1 MKLMKES
8 LVVIGNGMAGIAV
21 VEEILKRDAD
31 RYSVTVFGAEPR
43 PNYNRILLSDVL
55 AGKASADKIVLNSPA
70 WYEANGIVLHAGD
83 PAVKIDRTGKR
94 VVSAA
99 GRSVAYDRLLV
110 AAGSVPFIPP
120 IPGADR
126 EGVFAYRTL
135 DDVEKIKARAEKS
148 ARAVVIGGGLL
159 GLEAA
164 RALAQIGLEVKVA
177 HLVGHLME
185 MQCDEAAGEIVRRAF
200 ERMGIGVLL
209 RHAAEEI
216 IGGKNGSVEGVR
228 FSNGDAYEA
237 DLVVISTGIRPNAAL
252 ARDAGLAVNRGI
264 VVNDYMETIDPD
276 ILAVGECV
284 EHRGKMYGLVAP
296 LMEQARTAAVVL
308 SGDRSLP
315 YKGSQTSAKL
325 KVAGIDVV
333 SMGNF
338 MSDGAGCEEIV
349 FSDPGAGLYQKVVV
363 QGGRVVGAILVG
375 DIRPAEKLK
384 ALLRSGEDV
393 TLSRAALLRGD
404 SAPIAVADLPDDALV
419 CGCMGVAKGT
429 IVDAIEAGCASREAV
444 AEKTRACT
452 SCKSCGP
459 TIDQLLQNVLGGEYV
474 KADAA
479 AKPFCACVPLS
490 KPVLR
495 AEIML
500 RGLKSVTEVLGALGN
515 GVGCPACRPG
525 LAYLVSEVWR
535 NRHVEERKHRF
546 INDRVHGTIDKNGAF
561 SVVPRMYAGL
571 TTPAEL
577 RRIAEVAEK
586 YEVSLVKLTG
596 GARIDLFGV
605 DKADLP
611 RIWADLGMPSGH
623 AYTKAIRTCKACV
636 GTDFCK
642 FGVADSLGA
651 AVAME
656 KAFEGLYT
664 PHKVKMAVSGCP
676 RNCVEATVKDIG
688 LVGIQGAWEIYVGGA
703 AGMSVRKGDL
713 LATVATREEAI
724 EISARYLQFY
734 REEANYAERTYGF
747 NDRVGIEKIKEA
759 VFDSVSGPA
768 LCARYK
774 ETKALVTDPWLERDA
789 PVHPR
794 QFEALEP
801 VMAGGVEDD
810 GRREDAR

>member
-1 MKLMKES
+1 M
-8 LVVIGNGMAGIAV
+8 
-21 VEEILKRDAD
+21 
-31 RYSVTVFGAEPR
+31 
-43 PNYNRILLSDVL
+43 
-55 AGKASADKIVLNSPA
+55 
-70 WYEANGIVLHAGD
+70 
-83 PAVKIDRTGKR
+83 
-94 VVSAA
+94 
-99 GRSVAYDRLLV
+99 
-110 AAGSVPFIPP
+110 
-120 IPGADR
+120 
-126 EGVFAYRTL
+126 
-135 DDVEKIKARAEKS
+135 
-148 ARAVVIGGGLL
+148 VIGGGLL
-159 GLEAA
+159 GLRRRA
-164 RALAQIGLEVKVA
+164 RVAQIGLEVRVA

-363 QGGRVVGAILVG
+363 QGARRRRDPRRRHPPGRKAQ
-375 DIRPAEKLK
+375 

-479 AKPFCACVPLS
+479 AKPFCACVPSPSPSSGRRSCSAASSRSRRCLALS
-490 KPVLR
+490 ETASGARRAGRGSRTLSPRSGGTGTSRSASTGSSTTAFTGRSTRTAPSPLCRGCTRASRRRRSSGVSPRSPRSTRFRWSSSR
-495 AEIML
+495 AE
-500 RGLKSVTEVLGALGN
+500 RGSISSAST
-515 GVGCPACRPG
+515 RPISR
-525 LAYLVSEVWR
+525 AS
-535 NRHVEERKHRF
+535 
-546 INDRVHGTIDKNGAF
+546 
-561 SVVPRMYAGL
+561 GL
-571 TTPAEL
+571 TSGCHRDTRTQ
-577 RRIAEVAEK
+577 RR
-586 YEVSLVKLTG
+586 SG
-596 GARIDLFGV
+596 RARR
-605 DKADLP
+605 A
-611 RIWADLGMPSGH
+611 WAPTS
-623 AYTKAIRTCKACV
+623 ANS
-636 GTDFCK
+636 
-642 FGVADSLGA
+642 GVADSLGA

-734 REEANYAERTYGF
+734 RERPTMRRGRTGSTTGWGSRRSRRPSSTPSPARRSARATRRRRPR
-747 NDRVGIEKIKEA
+747 DG
-759 VFDSVSGPA
+759 SVAGA
-768 LCARYK
+768 GRAR
-774 ETKALVTDPWLERDA
+774 PSA
-789 PVHPR
+789 PVR
-794 QFEALEP
+794 GFGACDG
-801 VMAGGVEDD
+801 GGVEDD
-810 GRREDAR
+810 GRRGGRSMRTICVGRIADIPEGEGKAVKVLGREYAVFRDGGSYTPWRTAVRTRAGRSLTALSGADSLPARSME